1 MMTLN
6 FIKSQSLGI
15 ALKDWDYLLVS
26 EQQYKRCKD
35 NKNQEMNKNK
45 TILLKP

>member
-26 EQQYKRCKD
+26 EQQYKGA
-35 NKNQEMNKNK
+35 K
-45 TILLKP
+45 TIKIKR